1 MSWSRLMDS
10 ADQERLFSVLPHT
23 NWAESKTLKVTLPTM
38 LLMGML
44 NSEVCPFA
52 TPSIQTWYRPG
63 RLPSTAMEVLPLQMG
78 FDFQVTVKAMGE
90 QAFVVAVKRAM
101 GLIPQSLL
109 MVNLTHSDT
118 GDLSAGVATAKNVSC
133 PLLPLKVQVFPESL
147 LQLY

>member
-1 MSWSRLMDS
+1 
-10 ADQERLFSVLPHT
+10 
-23 NWAESKTLKVTLPTM
+23 
-38 LLMGML
+38 
-44 NSEVCPFA
+44 
-52 TPSIQTWYRPG
+52 
-63 RLPSTAMEVLPLQMG
+63 MEALPLQMG
-78 FDFQVTVKAMGE
+78 FDFQVAVKAMGE

-133 PLLPLKVQVFPESL
+133 PPLPLKVQVFPESL